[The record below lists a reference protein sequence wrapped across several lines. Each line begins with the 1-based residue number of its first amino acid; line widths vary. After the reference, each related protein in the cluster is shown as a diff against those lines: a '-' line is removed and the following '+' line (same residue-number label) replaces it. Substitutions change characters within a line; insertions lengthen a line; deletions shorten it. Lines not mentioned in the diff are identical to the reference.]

1 MFMVISMVFVCRC
14 LLFSLAQSTSMQSE
28 HCEEENILCSGEA

>member
-1 MFMVISMVFVCRC
+1 MFMVISMVFVCRF

-28 HCEEENILCSGEA
+28 YWEEERIFCSGEA